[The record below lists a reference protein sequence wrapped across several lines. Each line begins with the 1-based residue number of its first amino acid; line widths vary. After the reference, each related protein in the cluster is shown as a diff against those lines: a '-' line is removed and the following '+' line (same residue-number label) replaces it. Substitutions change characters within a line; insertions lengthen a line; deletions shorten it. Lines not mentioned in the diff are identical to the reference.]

1 MKRAQRWLLLG
12 VLSLVGA
19 TSSQAQQVG
28 GATEK
33 SIVALE
39 NLWLQSYQTNNP
51 DLIAPH
57 LADKFVSTGTDG
69 KVAHR
74 AEFLSETKKI
84 KFSSAEYENVKVT
97 VFGDTAIAT
106 GGFKGKGTDGKGKP
120 FDEHS
125 SWTDTWVKM
134 PNGKW
139 QCVASQDSSLT
150 M

>member
-1 MKRAQRWLLLG
+1 MKKTQLWLLLG
-12 VLSLVGA
+12 ALSLAGV
-19 TSSQAQQVG
+19 TWSQAQQVG

-33 SIVALE
+33 SIMALE
-39 NLWLQSYQTNNP
+39 DLWLQSYRTNNP
-51 DLIAPH
+51 DLIAPQ

-69 KVAHR
+69 KVAYKT
-74 AEFLSETKKI
+74 EFLSETKKI

-97 VFGDTAIAT
+97 VFGDTAIVT
-106 GGFKGKGTDGKGKP
+106 GGFKGKGADGKGKP
-120 FDEHS
+120 FDDHS

-139 QCVASQDSSLT
+139 QCVASQDTPIT